1 MLNQPRRRGGGS
13 STAAGAVEN
22 LRVVHELF
30 TRCIQARQ
38 AGRQAGQRRR
48 KRGRK
53 TAAATLRRNRCSAE
67 DRDESLMERYAKDT
81 RNLLPPPPQGFLLY
95 RETSRP
101 TDGWTERESE
111 GHIYPTEDFPFN
123 CPFLFLLLLIYPFS
137 SFLFKK
143 KTERER
149 EVTRRKSTTPINKA
163 GRFER

>member
-30 TRCIQARQ
+30 TRCIQA
-38 AGRQAGQRRR
+38 RQAGQRRR

-101 TDGWTERESE
+101 TDGWTEREARDTFT
-111 GHIYPTEDFPFN
+111 PPRVNFPFN

-149 EVTRRKSTTPINKA
+149 GHSPQINNTN
-163 GRFER
+163 